1 MIVSGAGI
9 LPASSIIFT
18 QISFVQKIQIH
29 VITETMNCQRNLRQY
44 LTLILAFFAMPQTF
58 ALAEPGATSSI
69 SPQQITIDSLKAN
82 EIFPTD
88 KKKVNSSQE
97 LDSPP
102 DFNRAIVRP
111 VEWQMRVSKAQ
122 LKLPLEVEYELKS
135 NNNAQSNQ
143 FSTDASA
150 NAILGVIIQKS
161 ENTVSDDSDPNVS
174 VVRGKV
180 TLQFDPLKAGVAG
193 AYKGRLLVCVKDTNN
208 GCI

>member
-1 MIVSGAGI
+1 
-9 LPASSIIFT
+9 
-18 QISFVQKIQIH
+18 
-29 VITETMNCQRNLRQY
+29 MNCQRNFRQY

-58 ALAEPGATSSI
+58 ALAEPGATLSI

-88 KKKVNSSQE
+88 NKKVNSSQE

-111 VEWQMRVSKAQ
+111 PVEWEMRVPKAQ
-122 LKLPLEVEYELKS
+122 LKLPVEVEYELKS
-135 NNNAQSNQ
+135 NNNGQSNQ
-143 FSTDASA
+143 FSTDANP

-161 ENTVSDDSDPNVS
+161 ENNVSDDSDPNVS

-193 AYKGRLLVCVKDTNN
+193 AYKGRLLVCVKDRNN

>member
-1 MIVSGAGI
+1 
-9 LPASSIIFT
+9 
-18 QISFVQKIQIH
+18 
-29 VITETMNCQRNLRQY
+29 MNCQRNLRQY
-44 LTLILAFFAMPQTF
+44 LTLILAFLAMPQTF
-58 ALAEPGATSSI
+58 ALAEPGATLSI

-88 KKKVNSSQE
+88 NKKVNSSQE

-111 VEWQMRVSKAQ
+111 VEWEMRVPKAQ
-122 LKLPLEVEYELKS
+122 LKLPVEVEYELKS
-135 NNNAQSNQ
+135 KNEQSNQ
-143 FSTDASA
+143 FSIDANP

-161 ENTVSDDSDPNVS
+161 ENNVSDDTDPNVS

-180 TLQFDPLKAGVAG
+180 TLQFDPFKAGVAG
-193 AYKGRLLVCVKDTNN
+193 PYKGRLLVCVKNTNN